1 MLEKSVLT
9 HLPSL
14 QVQGIQKRGREGEGG
29 TGGGGG
35 EIIDH
40 GQFPYKVIIRKRM
53 KAE

>member
-1 MLEKSVLT
+1 MLEKSDLT

-14 QVQGIQKRGREGEGG
+14 QVQGIQKRGREGEG

-35 EIIDH
+35 EITDH
-40 GQFPYKVIIRKRM
+40 GQFPHKVIIRKRM